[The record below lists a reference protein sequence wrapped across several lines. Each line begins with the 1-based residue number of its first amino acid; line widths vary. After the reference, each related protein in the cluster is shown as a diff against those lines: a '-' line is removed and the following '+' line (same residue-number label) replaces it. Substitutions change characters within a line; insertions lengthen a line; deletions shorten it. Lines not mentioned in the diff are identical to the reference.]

1 MDIFKVTG
9 NIFFILFFF
18 VFAANLPLSYADEIP
33 AGIDTGTENLTASDD
48 LLHISPEILKGLN
61 EEQRKWYEKFNEGVL
76 FFDGWRAISKDI
88 LSHFPPEKRV
98 EVRKYIQRLGILIG
112 TEWSKENDVRCIDN
126 KKLGEWGDRIKD
138 AIRGESTEGLT
149 VTLKSI
155 NDEVEYLL
163 RKSNNGEYSLNLV
176 SPDE

>member
-1 MDIFKVTG
+1 MDILRVAG
-9 NIFFILFFF
+9 NTLFFF
-18 VFAANLPLSYADEIP
+18 FLLFAAAGTHLSFADEIQSGF
-33 AGIDTGTENLTASDD
+33 ASNAKNLDTSDG

-76 FFDGWRAISKDI
+76 FFDGWRSISQDI

-138 AIRGESTEGLT
+138 AIREGSTEGLT
-149 VTLKSI
+149 VALKSI
-155 NDEVEYLL
+155 NDEVECLL
-163 RKSNNGEYSLNLV
+163 RKSRNGEYSLNLA